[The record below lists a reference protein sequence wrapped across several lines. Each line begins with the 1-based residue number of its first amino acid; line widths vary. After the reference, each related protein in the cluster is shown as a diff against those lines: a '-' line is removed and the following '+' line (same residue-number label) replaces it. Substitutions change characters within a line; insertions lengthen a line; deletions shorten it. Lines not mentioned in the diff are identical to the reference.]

1 MSAILSAFNTAPN
14 KKIGIASIVHICKD
28 DPVES
33 WSKKT
38 KSRRHLID
46 YELELKKA
54 KMISANQLSEVLNVS
69 LFFVQSKIRELVKK
83 GRVKRI
89 FIDRYCFFMHVDNE
103 HI

>member
-1 MSAILSAFNTAPN
+1 MSPILSAFNTAPKQ
-14 KKIGIASIVHICKD
+14 KKWAASMVHICKD
-28 DPVES
+28 DPIER
-33 WSKKT
+33 WSRKT

-54 KMISANQLSEVLNVS
+54 KMISAQQLSEVLNVS

-103 HI
+103 NI